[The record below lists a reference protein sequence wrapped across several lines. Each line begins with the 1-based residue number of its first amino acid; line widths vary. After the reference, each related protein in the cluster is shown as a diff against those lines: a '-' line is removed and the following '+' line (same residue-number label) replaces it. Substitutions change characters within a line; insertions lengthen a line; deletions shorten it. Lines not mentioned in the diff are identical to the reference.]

1 MNLAWNVSRAA
12 GLVSW
17 VLLALSLAWGLL
29 LATSVLGRRPGPRWL
44 LDVHRFLGG
53 LAVIFVG
60 VHVAGLLA
68 DRYVPF
74 TPTQVLV
81 PLTSSY
87 RPAAVAAGIVAM
99 YLLVAV
105 EATSLVRRHLPKR
118 LWRAVH
124 LLSYALFVLGT
135 VHLLTAGTDAANP
148 VVRGSVI
155 GVSVV
160 LVLATAAHVARRRRR
175 PRERPPAVPGPVVP
189 TLVPVPDRLPPSGWV
204 LPAAPPTRDPVAR

>member
-17 VLLALSLAWGLL
+17 ALLALSMGWGLL
-29 LATSVLGRRPGPRWL
+29 LSTSVLGRHPGPRWL

-60 VHVAGLLA
+60 VHVVALLA

-105 EATSLVRRHLPKR
+105 EATSLVRRHLPRR

-135 VHLLTAGTDAANP
+135 VHLLTAGTDSANP
-148 VVRGSVI
+148 IVRWTVIVVSAA
-155 GVSVV
+155 
-160 LVLATAAHVARRRRR
+160 LVLATAAHADRHRRHARSR
-175 PRERPPAVPGPVVP
+175 PPTVPAPAVPS
-189 TLVPVPDRLPPSGWV
+189 LVPVPDRLAPTRWV
-204 LPAAPPTRDPVAR
+204 LPDAPPTRDPVPR